1 MAHASQRNQSPARA
15 GGEWWF
21 LTRPACRTR
30 SVAGGHRLSPEVVG
44 APACLYRLEVGR
56 LWRSCSRRALTVGHD
71 PCPTRRPP
79 ARVLPRSRPFGPP
92 APGRWCRKAHQA
104 PPTPAITPATEP
116 PPAFVAVLPLRAGAP
131 NPADYGGPELAAQQR
146 AGYPDLGPLTLQAP
160 PQQVFE
166 RALLA
171 ARA

>member
-56 LWRSCSRRALTVGHD
+56 LWRSFGRRPPPVGRH
-71 PCPTRRPP
+71 PGPTRRPP
-79 ARVLPRSRPFGPP
+79 PRVF
-92 APGRWCRKAHQA
+92 
-104 PPTPAITPATEP
+104 P
-116 PPAFVAVLPLRAGAP
+116 PPRRFWRPPRRLALPL
-131 NPADYGGPELAAQQR
+131 GGGGRRP
-146 AGYPDLGPLTLQAP
+146 
-160 PQQVFE
+160 
-166 RALLA
+166 
-171 ARA
+171 